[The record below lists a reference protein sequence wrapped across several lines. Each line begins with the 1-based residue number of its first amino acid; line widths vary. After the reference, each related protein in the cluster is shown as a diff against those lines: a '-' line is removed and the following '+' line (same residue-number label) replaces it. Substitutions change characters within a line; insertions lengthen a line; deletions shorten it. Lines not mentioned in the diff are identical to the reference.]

1 MKFNTQTELDN
12 HINAVVAECIN
23 RNFSEQNAKIIF
35 EEINPY
41 MNEAFPE
48 LSDAQK
54 SSLRNII
61 WNIMRISAKLAVDS
75 ALEADAAICNDMK
88 EMK

>member
-12 HINAVVAECIN
+12 HINAVVAECIS

-48 LSDAQK
+48 LSEAQK
-54 SSLRNII
+54 ASLRNII
-61 WNIMRISAKLAVDS
+61 WNIMRISAKLAVDTT
-75 ALEADAAICNDMK
+75 LEAEAIIDQETK
-88 EMK
+88 